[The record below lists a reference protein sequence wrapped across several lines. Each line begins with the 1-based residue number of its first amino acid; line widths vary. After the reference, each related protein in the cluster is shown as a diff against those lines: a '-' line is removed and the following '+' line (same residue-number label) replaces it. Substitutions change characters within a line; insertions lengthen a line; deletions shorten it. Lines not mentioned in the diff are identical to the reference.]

1 MKKTFLMLICL
12 CGITG
17 LATGCGDDSGPK
29 DMPKETT
36 PEPDDTTLLDS
47 SFSKD
52 YC

>member
-1 MKKTFLMLICL
+1 MIKLFLMLICFSAS
-12 CGITG
+12 IG

-36 PEPDDTTLLDS
+36 PAPDDTTSLDLCPS
-47 SFSKD
+47 NE